1 MKLSESTMEAIR
13 TVASGKGCR
22 LLAVESAGAG
32 RFSVV
37 RIVLERAGG
46 EPVTVEDCE
55 SVSREVSTLL
65 DANDEIPHRYTLEV
79 SSAGLERKLYSLE
92 DARRYVGR
100 RIKVETHE
108 PAEGRPAAETAG
120 AAVAA
125 RRFKG
130 VLAAVEGDVLTV
142 VDEENRKTY
151 NVRFGNIRVARLLF
165 LWPERAN

>member
-1 MKLSESTMEAIR
+1 MEAIR
-13 TVASGKGCR
+13 TAAADKGCR
-22 LLAVESAGAG
+22 LLAVENAGAG

-37 RIVLERAGG
+37 RVVLERAGG

-55 SVSREVSTLL
+55 SVSREVSALL
-65 DANDEIPHRYTLEV
+65 DAADEIPHRYTLEV
-79 SSAGLERKLYSLE
+79 TSAGLDRKLYSLE

-100 RIKVETHE
+100 RVKVETRE
-108 PAEGRPAAETAG
+108 PVEGRPHGPQPA

-125 RRFKG
+125 RRFTG
-130 VLAAVEGDVLTV
+130 VLSAVDEDLLTV